1 MKIFTKD
8 NTCWDTKVNFVDEN
22 NVFLGYDLS
31 QSCCEKAGW
40 FISDSR
46 NLPKTWS
53 DVERI
58 FLIEENTEQDLSDF
72 VFDTTVFEQHNPKE
86 CCDFSMIVLR
96 IVNSDASQEKFIHIY
111 NCHNRYY
118 AHGFEMKKDDK
129 IIQEGQI

>member
-1 MKIFTKD
+1 MRIFTKD

-40 FISDSR
+40 FISDVR
-46 NLPKTWS
+46 NTPETWD
-53 DVERI
+53 DVNKI
-58 FLIEENTEQDLSDF
+58 FEINEDISQDLSDF
-72 VFDTTVFEQHNPKE
+72 VFDTQVFEHHSAKE

-111 NCHNRYY
+111 NCHNGYY